1 MAVGRTSTPVGGAYA
16 ESDVPA
22 ARISVKRIS
31 WGAVLAGVIIAL
43 AVQLVLSMLGVGV
56 GVGASTVDPLQ
67 NSSPEAST
75 LGIGAGAWW
84 IVSALLA
91 LFAGSWIAGRLAGM
105 PIRLDGMLHGLVTWG
120 LTTLLLI
127 YFLTTAISG
136 LVGGAFGVVG
146 SAMQSV
152 GRTAGATAQTGA
164 QTPQGQN
171 TIGWAQGQIQQL
183 FDRYGQQLSQAGQQ
197 VQQAAQD
204 PQVRDVLQKA
214 VTAGP
219 NALTPQD
226 REAAVNALQ
235 QHAGMSRPEAE
246 SQLTQWQQQ
255 YQQAVQTARVA
266 GERTAEAVTSA
277 ALWSFAALLLG
288 AIVAAVG
295 GMLGAP
301 RGDRYAVTAQL

>member
-16 ESDVPA
+16 ASDVPA

-56 GVGASTVDPLQ
+56 GASTIDPTRGT
-67 NSSPEAST
+67 SPEASS
-75 LGIGAGAWW
+75 LGVGAGIWW
-84 IVSALLA
+84 VVSALLA
-91 LFAGSWIAGRLAGM
+91 LFAGSWFAGRLAGM
-105 PIRLDGMLHGLVTWG
+105 PTRMEGMLHGLVTWG

-127 YFLTTAISG
+127 YFLTTAVSN

-146 SAMQSV
+146 SALQSV
-152 GRTAGATAQTGA
+152 GQTAGSAAQTGA

-171 TIGWAQGQIQQL
+171 AIGQLQSQVQQL
-183 FDRYGQQLSQAGQQ
+183 FDRYGQQINQAGQQ
-197 VQQAAQD
+197 VQQASQD
-204 PQVRDVLQKA
+204 PQVRTVLQKA
-214 VTAGP
+214 ITAGP
-219 NALTPQD
+219 DQLTPQD
-226 REAAVNALQ
+226 REAAISALQ
-235 QHAGMSRPEAE
+235 QHAGMSRQEAE
-246 SQLTQWQQQ
+246 GQLTRWQQQ
-255 YQQAVQTARVA
+255 YREAVQTARQA
-266 GERTAEAVTSA
+266 GERTADAVTKA

-301 RGDRYAVTAQL
+301 RGDRYAVRA